1 MGCIFCNCE
10 KADII
15 YETKNFY
22 IKVGKGIITP
32 GHVMIIPKK
41 HYSAIAEIDKE
52 FVNEY
57 LDLKR
62 EP

>member
-1 MGCIFCNCE
+1 
-10 KADII
+10 
-15 YETKNFY
+15 
-22 IKVGKGIITP
+22 
-32 GHVMIIPKK
+32 MIIPKK

-62 EP
+62 EL